1 MFNEYKVTG
10 IDNYGKRFSP
20 IMTRSY
26 RYAIGFNLYKGRI
39 WQRTDKGR
47 WNLIREISN

>member
-26 RYAIGFNLYKGRI
+26 RYAIGFNLYKGGI
-39 WQRTDKGR
+39 WQRTDGGK
-47 WNLIREISN
+47 WNKIKDVFN